1 MAALGHAYLNNVTVL
16 SCICT
21 YCCSFKL
28 LYLNLRLAVNKSGQM
43 HRALCTAL
51 RYLSPGS
58 LSEYTLSNNVNDYN
72 ENKPDWHFSTQVYI
86 GVILFWFHANDWIQY
101 PWGCEILLWNIVHI
115 ASTGTGVHKGGG
127 FQTPPLH
134 LQTFFLVMCVYK
146 NAVPTLLPINPKVS
160 TAEF

>member
-72 ENKPDWHFSTQVYI
+72 ENKPD
-86 GVILFWFHANDWIQY
+86 
-101 PWGCEILLWNIVHI
+101 
-115 ASTGTGVHKGGG
+115 
-127 FQTPPLH
+127 
-134 LQTFFLVMCVYK
+134 
-146 NAVPTLLPINPKVS
+146 
-160 TAEF
+160 